1 MADRDNQAPA
11 DGEAGS
17 TSPAKRRSGL
27 GARFRQLGR
36 TIGALA
42 GVARKTPVAAEVSRP
57 ASPERMPADREPS
70 GPVAPAAASKR
81 EPKRQ
86 SPEAVV
92 AGMVAS
98 EAKQHEAMRER
109 LKAFQQRTAA
119 EVAVGQAMGPAA
131 PGNTVGH
138 PAQERRGE
146 RRIPSRAGGQP
157 AKAGPDE
164 KSKIEEHRRD
174 ALYRL
179 EGKPAPGRATAA
191 QSQKTG
197 AEVSQSRWSESTI
210 ASSSGS
216 DRSSL
221 GSRSSRSS
229 RSDTNSIDTHMTEPD
244 KAPAEV
250 TGVAKV
256 VKVGAYRGAKVV
268 KIDGKKP
275 AGSSRP
281 APAGKEAA
289 QAGARAGIEKPAH
302 RESLS
307 ELALSGRGYD
317 HRPVSRGR

>member
-17 TSPAKRRSGL
+17 TPPVKRRSGL

-57 ASPERMPADREPS
+57 ASPERTPADREPS

-92 AGMVAS
+92 AGMVAR

-131 PGNTVGH
+131 PGNTVGR

-146 RRIPSRAGGQP
+146 RRIPSRADTQP
-157 AKAGPDE
+157 TKAGPDARRE
-164 KSKIEEHRRD
+164 IEEHRRD

-197 AEVSQSRWSESTI
+197 AEVSQSRRSESTI
-210 ASSSGS
+210 TSSSGS
-216 DRSSL
+216 DRSPL
-221 GSRSSRSS
+221 GSRSSRSDAGS
-229 RSDTNSIDTHMTEPD
+229 VDTHMTKPD
-244 KAPAEV
+244 KAPAEA

-268 KIDGKKP
+268 NIDGKKP
-275 AGSSRP
+275 TGSSRP